1 MQYSM
6 KRSAASDRLFRLR
19 NAIPIFRNAGT
30 SIGLVRIWYGMLIL
44 VFEPICT
51 FYEIPAALREVSYS
65 TLPAV
70 ETILG
75 TCIFRIVWVFTV
87 FRNYG
92 TLESLYIV
100 FPITWVITSAAVGI
114 SCTVVWKRISH
125 SKQRIQN

>member
-1 MQYSM
+1 MSC
-6 KRSAASDRLFRLR
+6 KR
-19 NAIPIFRNAGT
+19 I
-30 SIGLVRIWYGMLIL
+30 MLIL
-44 VFEPICT
+44 VFEQICS
-51 FYEIPAALREVSYS
+51 FYEIPAALRGVGYS

-75 TCIFRIVWVFTV
+75 TCIFRIVWVF
-87 FRNYG
+87 RNYG

-100 FPITWVITSAAVGI
+100 FPITWVVTSAAVGI

>member
-1 MQYSM
+1 MSC
-6 KRSAASDRLFRLR
+6 KR
-19 NAIPIFRNAGT
+19 II
-30 SIGLVRIWYGMLIL
+30 LIL
-44 VFEPICT
+44 VFEQICS
-51 FYEIPAALREVSYS
+51 FYEIPAALHGVGYS

-75 TCIFRIVWVFTV
+75 ICIFRIVWVFTV

-100 FPITWVITSAAVGI
+100 FPITWVVTSAAVGI

>member
-1 MQYSM
+1 MSC
-6 KRSAASDRLFRLR
+6 KR
-19 NAIPIFRNAGT
+19 II
-30 SIGLVRIWYGMLIL
+30 LIL
-44 VFEPICT
+44 VFEQICS
-51 FYEIPAALREVSYS
+51 FYEIPAAALRGVGYP

-100 FPITWVITSAAVGI
+100 FPITWVVTSAEVGI
-114 SCTVVWKRISH
+114 SCTVVWKRILH

>member
-1 MQYSM
+1 MSC
-6 KRSAASDRLFRLR
+6 KR
-19 NAIPIFRNAGT
+19 I
-30 SIGLVRIWYGMLIL
+30 MLIL
-44 VFEPICT
+44 VFEQICS
-51 FYEIPAALREVSYS
+51 FYEIPASALRGVGYP

-100 FPITWVITSAAVGI
+100 FPITWVVTSAAVGI

>member
-1 MQYSM
+1 MSC
-6 KRSAASDRLFRLR
+6 KR
-19 NAIPIFRNAGT
+19 I
-30 SIGLVRIWYGMLIL
+30 MLIL
-44 VFEPICT
+44 VFEQICY
-51 FYEIPAALREVSYS
+51 FYEIPAALREVGYS

-100 FPITWVITSAAVGI
+100 FPITWVVTSAAVGI